1 MATVTATGMTG
12 NEKQVV
18 GYTFMAHALNHG
30 VELVYG
36 AVLIVVALEFGAS
49 IALLGVVANVSALSY
64 GLSAFPA
71 GAIVDKV
78 GSKSMV
84 VLSMAG
90 SGAAAALAA
99 AAPNVGVLA
108 AALVLMGVLGG
119 IYHPAGLSLV
129 TRGVRERTR
138 GLGFHGMGGNL
149 GTATAPILAA
159 FVAGVWSWR
168 ASFLVFAVLALVVA
182 VLVHFS
188 RVEEPG
194 ASDGDPDRDA
204 GLPGDTS
211 TVRRTLLVPLILVF
225 VINAFYGFIFRG
237 TVTFLPLHMSRN
249 LGLDILGFEPVIIGG
264 SFATLALLLGILGQ
278 YVGGEIGERHR
289 RELVIIP
296 LAAATVPALLLVGT
310 TNGVALIASACA
322 FAFFNFMVQPSLNAL
337 IADYSVARVHGRAFG
352 FTFLAGFGF
361 GSFAGT
367 SGGVIADEFGVEWV
381 FVMLAG
387 FGFLIFLTGLAL
399 YVIRRRQQFAA

>member
-1 MATVTATGMTG
+1 M
-12 NEKQVV
+12 
-18 GYTFMAHALNHG
+18 
-30 VELVYG
+30 
-36 AVLIVVALEFGAS
+36 
-49 IALLGVVANVSALSY
+49 
-64 GLSAFPA
+64 
-71 GAIVDKV
+71 
-78 GSKSMV
+78 
-84 VLSMAG
+84 
-90 SGAAAALAA
+90 
-99 AAPNVGVLA
+99 
-108 AALVLMGVLGG
+108 
-119 IYHPAGLSLV
+119 
-129 TRGVRERTR
+129 
-138 GLGFHGMGGNL
+138 
-149 GTATAPILAA
+149 
-159 FVAGVWSWR
+159 AGVWSWR

-204 GLPGDTS
+204 RLPDDTS

-249 LGLDILGFEPVIIGG
+249 LGLDILGFEPVVIGG

-337 IADYSVARVHGRAFG
+337 IADYSVARAHGRAFG
-352 FTFLAGFGF
+352 FTFLAGLRLRLLRPERRA
-361 GSFAGT
+361 GSSLT
-367 SGGVIADEFGVEWV
+367 S
-381 FVMLAG
+381 LAWSG
-387 FGFLIFLTGLAL
+387 SS
-399 YVIRRRQQFAA
+399 